1 MPGPAFLEN
10 DRVALR
16 TIEEED
22 FEFLQEAI
30 TDSQVREPIGG
41 LLPPI
46 LNNSIESA
54 ECKR

>member
-1 MPGPAFLEN
+1 M
-10 DRVALR
+10 
-16 TIEEED
+16 IEEED

-46 LNNSIESA
+46 LNGSN
-54 ECKR
+54 